1 MDNGARTY
9 KMCDVRRPVNI
20 NSNQGIRVTFTS
32 DNQADNKLQDL
43 PKMNDQFSS

>member
-20 NSNQGIRVTFTS
+20 NSNHGIRVTFTS
-32 DNQADNKLQDL
+32 DDQADNKLKDFV
-43 PKMNDQFSS
+43 KMDGQFSS